1 MMTQSAWITGATS
14 GIGAAFAE
22 YYASRGF
29 DLVLTGRREDVLR
42 NFAGSL
48 EKKYTIK
55 YRLYLGE
62 LTDESIISQI
72 ETDLRKDLNVRVLIN
87 NAGFAYYGTFHERDL
102 TIHRKMLSVHCDV
115 MVRLTH
121 AALPS
126 MLAVKKGIIINVAS
140 IAGFFPYPGHTMYSA
155 TKTFMINFSESL
167 AVRYQKDG
175 VKIMALCPGMT
186 MTDFHT
192 RMGYQADKVYKKT
205 GLEKAHTPMDVVNEA
220 IRCLEKGEFICI
232 PGLNNRFLIWL
243 SRRVPRKL
251 LYKVMRNWISNRRD
265 NPSFKHRSE

>member
-1 MMTQSAWITGATS
+1 MMTQTAWITGATS

-29 DLVLTGRREDVLR
+29 DLVLTGRREDKLR
-42 NFAGSL
+42 NLAASL
-48 EKKYTIK
+48 EKKYSIK

-62 LTDESIISQI
+62 LTDESIISHI
-72 ETDLRKDLNVRVLIN
+72 ETDLRQDHNVGVLIN
-87 NAGFAYYGTFHERDL
+87 NAGFAYYGTFHEREL
-102 TIHRKMLSVHCDV
+102 TMHRKMLTVHCDI

-126 MLAVKKGIIINVAS
+126 MLAAKNGVIINVAS
-140 IAGFFPYPGHTMYSA
+140 VAGFFPYPGHTMYSA

-175 VKIMALCPGMT
+175 LKIMALCPGMT

-192 RMGYQADKVYKKT
+192 RMGYQADKVYKKR
-205 GLEKAHTPMDVVNEA
+205 GLEKAHTPMFVVNEA
-220 IRCLEKGEFICI
+220 IRSLEKNKYICV
-232 PGLNNRFLIWL
+232 PGLNNQFLIWL

-251 LYKVMRNWISNRRD
+251 LYRVMGNWVSNRRD
-265 NPSFKHRSE
+265 NPAFKQKPE